1 MEVTQEPAYDPSPA
15 QEHGNLLVL
24 ALLAFAVGG
33 LSGLVGSV
41 FRLVL
46 EQSDRFRNAV
56 IDWAHGTEIGGFA
69 LVIGV
74 SAIATGLASRLVRKF
89 APAAKGSGIPDVE
102 AVLRD
107 ELPPPPLILIPVKF
121 FGGVLAMGA
130 GLALGREGPTVQ
142 MGAGIGHFLATAF
155 RRNQDDVKALL
166 AAGAG
171 AGLATAFSAP
181 CAGAVFV
188 LEELVRRFD
197 TRITVT
203 TLCASGSAIAVAR
216 LLLGNGPDFQLEPL
230 PYSGFGT
237 VPIFLVLGAVTGLM
251 GIAYNHMLLG
261 ALAAAERLGR
271 WLSGD
276 VRAATAGAAVGLL
289 AWFGPSLVGGGDAI
303 TQHTLAGGDS
313 MMLVIG
319 VFVVR
324 FALGP
329 LCYAAGTPGGLFAPM
344 LVLGAQGGLVLG
356 TLFCRWFPYI
366 TERPAA
372 FAVVG
377 MAAFFTAVVR
387 APVTGIILVTEM
399 TGSFTLLLPMLLA
412 CFAAMTVPT
421 LLGDP
426 PIYDS
431 LGRPGSAAGRADRGM
446 ERTTGRII
454 KDPST
459 KSLEG

>member
-1 MEVTQEPAYDPSPA
+1 MEVTQEPDYGPSPVRE
-15 QEHGNLLVL
+15 QGSLLVL

-33 LSGLVGSV
+33 TSGLVGAV

-46 EQSDRFRNAV
+46 ERSDRFRGSV
-56 IDWAHGTEIGGFA
+56 IDWAHGEEIAGFA
-69 LVIGV
+69 LVIGI
-74 SAIATGLASRLVRKF
+74 SAITTGLASWLVRRL
-89 APAAKGSGIPDVE
+89 APGAKGSGIPDVE

-107 ELPPPPLILIPVKF
+107 EQPAPPLILIPVKF
-121 FGGVLAMGA
+121 LGGVLAMGA

-155 RRNQDDVKALL
+155 RLNQDDVKALL

-181 CAGAVFV
+181 VAGAVFV

-197 TRITVT
+197 PRITIT

-230 PYSGFGT
+230 PYSRFGT
-237 VPIFLVLGAVTGLM
+237 VPIFLVLGALTGLM
-251 GIAYNHMLLG
+251 GVAYNHMLLG
-261 ALAAAERLGR
+261 TLAGAERLGR
-271 WLSGD
+271 WLSRD
-276 VRAATAGAAVGLL
+276 VRAATVGAAVGLL
-289 AWFGPSLVGGGDAI
+289 AWFGPGLVGGGDAI
-303 TQHTLAGGDS
+303 TQRTLAGGES
-313 MMLVIG
+313 MMVVG
-319 VFVVR
+319 TVFLVR
-324 FALGP
+324 FGLGP
-329 LCYAAGTPGGLFAPM
+329 LSYAAGTPGGLFAPM
-344 LVLGAQGGLVLG
+344 LVLGAQSGFVLG
-356 TLFCRWFPYI
+356 TLFCRWFPYLA
-366 TERPAA
+366 ERPAA
-372 FAVVG
+372 FALVG

-399 TGSFTLLLPMLLA
+399 TGCFTLLLPMLLA

-431 LGRPGSAAGRADRGM
+431 LRRPGSAARHSS
-446 ERTTGRII
+446 
-454 KDPST
+454 P
-459 KSLEG
+459 

>member
-1 MEVTQEPAYDPSPA
+1 MQVTQEPDCGPRPV
-15 QEHGNLLVL
+15 QEPGSLLVL

-33 LSGLVGSV
+33 TSGLVGAV
-41 FRLVL
+41 FRVVL
-46 EQSDRFRNAV
+46 ERSDRFRDAV
-56 IDWAHGTEIGGFA
+56 IDWAHGKEIAGFA
-69 LVIGV
+69 LVISI
-74 SAIATGLASRLVRKF
+74 SAIATGLAYWLVRKF
-89 APAAKGSGIPDVE
+89 APGAKGSGIPDVE

-107 ELPPPPLILIPVKF
+107 DRPPPPLILIPVKF
-121 FGGVLAMGA
+121 LGGVLAMGA

-181 CAGAVFV
+181 VAGAVFV

-216 LLLGNGPDFQLEPL
+216 LLLGNGPDLQLEPL
-230 PYSGFGT
+230 PYPGFGT
-237 VPIFLVLGAVTGLM
+237 VPIFLVLGTITGLL
-251 GIAYNHMLLG
+251 GVAYNHVILG

-276 VRAATAGAAVGLL
+276 VRAMTIGAAVGLL
-289 AWFGPSLVGGGDAI
+289 AWFGPGLVGGGDAI
-303 TQHTLAGGDS
+303 TQRTLVGGDS
-313 MMLVIG
+313 MMLVGG
-319 VFVVR
+319 VFLVR
-324 FALGP
+324 FGLGP
-329 LCYAAGTPGGLFAPM
+329 VSYAAGTPGGLFAPL
-344 LVLGAQGGLVLG
+344 LVLGAQSGLVLG
-356 TLFCRWFPYI
+356 TFFCRWFPYLAEHP
-366 TERPAA
+366 TA

-377 MAAFFTAVVR
+377 MAAFFSAVVR
-387 APVTGIILVTEM
+387 APITGIILITEM
-399 TGSFTLLLPMLLA
+399 TGCFTLLLPMLLA
-412 CFAAMTVPT
+412 CFSAMAVPT

-431 LGRPGSAAGRADRGM
+431 LRPPGSGAKSRG
-446 ERTTGRII
+446 
-454 KDPST
+454 
-459 KSLEG
+459 

>member
-1 MEVTQEPAYDPSPA
+1 MEITQEPAYDPSPA
-15 QEHGNLLVL
+15 QEHGKLLVL

-46 EQSDRFRNAV
+46 EQSDRFRGAV
-56 IDWAHGTEIGGFA
+56 VDWALGKEIGGSAFVVG
-69 LVIGV
+69 L
-74 SAIATGLASRLVRKF
+74 SAIATGLASWLVRKF
-89 APAAKGSGIPDVE
+89 APGAKGSGIPDVE

-107 ELPPPPLILIPVKF
+107 EQAPPPPPILIPVKF

-155 RRNQDDVKALL
+155 GRDQDDAKALL

-197 TRITVT
+197 ARITVT

-216 LLLGNGPDFQLEPL
+216 LLLGNGPDFSLEPL
-230 PYSGFGT
+230 PYPGLGT
-237 VPIFLVLGAVTGLM
+237 VPVYLVLGTITGLM
-251 GIAYNHMLLG
+251 GIAYNRALLG
-261 ALAAAERLGR
+261 TLAAAERLGR
-271 WLSGD
+271 WLPGD
-276 VRAATAGAAVGLL
+276 LRAAAVGAAVGLL
-289 AWFGPSLVGGGDAI
+289 AWFAPGLVGGGDAI

-313 MMLVIG
+313 LMLVSGI
-319 VFVVR
+319 FLVR

-329 LCYAAGTPGGLFAPM
+329 LSYAAGTPGGLFAPM
-344 LVLGAQGGLVLG
+344 LVLGAQVGLVLG
-356 TLFCRWFPYI
+356 TLFCRWFPYMA
-366 TERPAA
+366 ERPAA

-431 LGRPGSAAGRADRGM
+431 LSRPGSAARQ
-446 ERTTGRII
+446 
-454 KDPST
+454 S
-459 KSLEG
+459 

>member
-1 MEVTQEPAYDPSPA
+1 MPAAMKVTQEPDFGPRPVR
-15 QEHGNLLVL
+15 EHRSLLVL

-33 LSGLVGSV
+33 TSGLVGAV

-46 EQSDRFRNAV
+46 ERSDRFRGAV
-56 IDWAHGTEIGGFA
+56 IDWAHDKEITGFA
-69 LVIGV
+69 LVIGI
-74 SAIATGLASRLVRKF
+74 SAIATGLAAWLVRKF
-89 APAAKGSGIPDVE
+89 APGAKGSGIPDVE

-107 ELPPPPLILIPVKF
+107 EQPPPPLILIPVKF
-121 FGGVLAMGA
+121 LGGVLAMGA

-142 MGAGIGHFLATAF
+142 MGAGIGHFLATVF

-181 CAGAVFV
+181 VAGAVFV

-197 TRITVT
+197 TRITIT
-203 TLCASGSAIAVAR
+203 TLCASASAIAVAR
-216 LLLGNGPDFQLEPL
+216 LLLGNQPDFQLEPL
-230 PYSGFGT
+230 PYPGFGT
-237 VPIFLVLGAVTGLM
+237 VPIFLVVGALTGLI
-251 GIAYNHMLLG
+251 GVAYNRTLLG

-271 WLSGD
+271 WLSVD
-276 VRAATAGAAVGLL
+276 VRAALVGAVVGLL
-289 AWFGPSLVGGGDAI
+289 AWFGPGLVGGGDAV
-303 TQHTLAGGDS
+303 TQRTLAGGDS
-313 MMLVIG
+313 MMIVGG
-319 VFVVR
+319 VFLVR
-324 FALGP
+324 FGLGP
-329 LCYAAGTPGGLFAPM
+329 LSYAGETPGGLFAPM
-344 LVLGAQGGLVLG
+344 LVLGAQSGLVLG
-356 TLFCRWFPYI
+356 TFFCRWFPYLA
-366 TERPAA
+366 EHPPA

-431 LGRPGSAAGRADRGM
+431 LRRSGSEARHSSA
-446 ERTTGRII
+446 
-454 KDPST
+454 
-459 KSLEG
+459 

>member
-1 MEVTQEPAYDPSPA
+1 MEVTQEPDCRPRPVR
-15 QEHGNLLVL
+15 EHGSLLAL
-24 ALLAFAVGG
+24 ALLAVAVGG
-33 LSGLVGSV
+33 TSGLLGAV

-46 EQSDRFRNAV
+46 DRSDRFRNTV
-56 IDWAHGTEIGGFA
+56 IDWAHGKEIAGFA
-69 LVIGV
+69 LVIGI
-74 SAIATGLASRLVRKF
+74 SAIATGLASWLVRKF
-89 APAAKGSGIPDVE
+89 APGAKGSGIPDVE

-107 ELPPPPLILIPVKF
+107 EQPPPPLILIPVKF

-142 MGAGIGHFLATAF
+142 MGAGIGHFIATAF

-181 CAGAVFV
+181 VAGAVFV

-216 LLLGNGPDFQLEPL
+216 LVLGNGPDFQHEPL

-237 VPIFLVLGAVTGLM
+237 VPIFLVLG
-251 GIAYNHMLLG
+251 
-261 ALAAAERLGR
+261 
-271 WLSGD
+271 
-276 VRAATAGAAVGLL
+276 
-289 AWFGPSLVGGGDAI
+289 DAI
-303 TQHTLAGGDS
+303 TQRTLAGGGS
-313 MMLVIG
+313 MMVVG
-319 VFVVR
+319 AVFLVR
-324 FALGP
+324 FGLGP
-329 LCYAAGTPGGLFAPM
+329 LSYAAGTPGGLFAPM
-344 LVLGAQGGLVLG
+344 LVLGAQSGLVLR
-356 TLFCRWFPYI
+356 TLFCRWFPYLA
-366 TERPAA
+366 ERPAA

-377 MAAFFTAVVR
+377 MAPFFTAVVR

-399 TGSFTLLLPMLLA
+399 TGCFTLLLPMLLA

-431 LGRPGSAAGRADRGM
+431 LRRPGVRQGTA
-446 ERTTGRII
+446 
-454 KDPST
+454 
-459 KSLEG
+459 

>member
-1 MEVTQEPAYDPSPA
+1 MRAPMEVTQEQAYDPSPA

-89 APAAKGSGIPDVE
+89 APGAKGSGIPDVE
-102 AVLRD
+102 AVLH
-107 ELPPPPLILIPVKF
+107 EEQLPPPLILIPVKF

-155 RRNQDDVKALL
+155 GRDQDDAKALL

-203 TLCASGSAIAVAR
+203 TLCASGSAIAIAR

-230 PYSGFGT
+230 SYAGFAT
-237 VPIFLVLGAVTGLM
+237 VPIFLVMGAIVGLI
-251 GIAYNHMLLG
+251 GVAYNHTLLG
-261 ALAAAERLGR
+261 ALASAERLGR

-276 VRAATAGAAVGLL
+276 MRAAVVGAAVGLL
-289 AWFGPSLVGGGDAI
+289 AWFGPGLVGGGDAI
-303 TQHTLAGGDS
+303 TQRTLAVSDS
-313 MMLVIG
+313 MLV
-319 VFVVR
+319 VAAMFLVR
-324 FALGP
+324 FGLGP
-329 LCYAAGTPGGLFAPM
+329 L
-344 LVLGAQGGLVLG
+344 
-356 TLFCRWFPYI
+356 
-366 TERPAA
+366 
-372 FAVVG
+372 
-377 MAAFFTAVVR
+377 
-387 APVTGIILVTEM
+387 
-399 TGSFTLLLPMLLA
+399 S
-412 CFAAMTVPT
+412 
-421 LLGDP
+421 
-426 PIYDS
+426 
-431 LGRPGSAAGRADRGM
+431 
-446 ERTTGRII
+446 
-454 KDPST
+454 
-459 KSLEG
+459 